1 MRFQYVASGNSNN
14 DFVKPQYEK
23 KDSFHYLL
31 EDIHQAKQAHRD
43 LKRVENHSS
52 PSISSESTQCDDLH
66 DLEEM
71 NTAKSKHRMNVER
84 RHKNFQVKKKTEVI
98 MELLAFNYH

>member
-1 MRFQYVASGNSNN
+1 MRFQYVASGNSNT
-14 DFVKPQYEK
+14 DFVKPEFQK

-31 EDIHQAKQAHRD
+31 EDIHQAKQGHHD
-43 LKRVENHSS
+43 PKRVENLSS

-71 NTAKSKHRMNVER
+71 NIPKSKHRLNVER
-84 RHKNFQVKKKTEVI
+84 RHKNFQIKKKTEVI
-98 MELLAFNYH
+98 VVLLAFNFR